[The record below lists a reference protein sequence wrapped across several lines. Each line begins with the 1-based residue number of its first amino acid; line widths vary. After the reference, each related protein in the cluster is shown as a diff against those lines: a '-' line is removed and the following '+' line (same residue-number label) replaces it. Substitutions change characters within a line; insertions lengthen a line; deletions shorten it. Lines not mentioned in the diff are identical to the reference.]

1 MGRAF
6 VRVGTRSS
14 VGYMDGSN
22 HSLRGPLSQIS
33 GAHSLTPLGE
43 LKSLGGKSSNAPQ
56 TRFDGLATD
65 GELQGAV
72 EILGNL
78 LRMVSGTYCYQQF
91 SIARMRWRLIFFDSS
106 FAQ

>member
-1 MGRAF
+1 MKRAF
-6 VRVGTRSS
+6 ARVGARSS
-14 VGYMDGSN
+14 VGYLDGSY
-22 HSLRGPLSQIS
+22 HSLRGLLAQIS

-43 LKSLGGKSSNAPQ
+43 LKSLGEKSSNAPQ

-78 LRMVSGTYCYQQF
+78 LRMASGTYCYQQF
-91 SIARMRWRLIFFDSS
+91 PIARIRRHLIFFDSC
-106 FAQ
+106 AQ